1 MRGALVLCSG
11 GIDSVVT
18 AYRIKRKDNYED
30 VTLLFFDYGQNGQN
44 RELDCVKYHA
54 RQLACAL
61 KIVKIAIESDS
72 LIHSNANKFD
82 SVRKEQLK
90 DTRSIS
96 GQWYVPC
103 RNLLFSA
110 YALSIAEKDFLAT
123 QKVKDIF
130 VGFGV
135 EGRDSYP
142 DAGRI
147 FIKDINS
154 ISKDICAKAFVMR
167 APFIMS
173 NKEDIISVGAG
184 LGVNFAKTWSC
195 YSGGEKHC
203 GTCLA
208 CALRKH
214 GFYWANISDPT
225 LYAA

>member
-1 MRGALVLCSG
+1 MKSALVLCSG

-18 AYRIKRKDNYED
+18 AYRVKKKENYED
-30 VTLLFFDYGQNGQN
+30 LTLLFFDYGQNGRN
-44 RELDCVKYHA
+44 HELDCVNYHA
-54 RQLACAL
+54 RQLGCSL
-61 KIVKIAIESDS
+61 KTVKVAIESDS
-72 LIHSNANKFD
+72 LIHSRSNKFEA
-82 SVRKEQLK
+82 VGKEQLK

-123 QKVKDIF
+123 NKAMDIF

-135 EGRDSYP
+135 EGSDSYP
-142 DAGRI
+142 DASKL

-154 ISKDICAKAFVMR
+154 ISRDICARAFVMR
-167 APFIMS
+167 APFITS
-173 NKEDIISVGAG
+173 NKEDIISAGADM
-184 LGVNFAKTWSC
+184 GVNFAKTWSC
-195 YSGGEKHC
+195 YSDGKEHC

-214 GFYWANISDPT
+214 GFYWADIPDPT
-225 LYAA
+225 LYAV